1 MTGGICFEFVYVKP
15 NSPTFVPFQTIGL
28 FLHSVVC
35 DDQQLWVIAE
45 ALDAIFDVFAEDHTD
60 PVLHEID
67 LVAKLQAVAPTLK
80 TKVSQKSNV
89 VLPLIFMRQK

>member
-1 MTGGICFEFVYVKP
+1 M
-15 NSPTFVPFQTIGL
+15 
-28 FLHSVVC
+28 
-35 DDQQLWVIAE
+35 IAE

-80 TKVSQKSNV
+80 TKVSLTNNV
-89 VLPLIFMRQK
+89 VLALVSMRQK

>member
-1 MTGGICFEFVYVKP
+1 M
-15 NSPTFVPFQTIGL
+15 
-28 FLHSVVC
+28 
-35 DDQQLWVIAE
+35 IAE

-80 TKVSQKSNV
+80 TKVSSKSNIM
-89 VLPLIFMRQK
+89 LFLLAFP